1 MSANNN
7 NTNNPNAPTIQ
18 SIGEL
23 QEVDP
28 TVETIQEQPT
38 ALQEVLQTG
47 TTALQNLISEGQ
59 SRVQEVIDNGASV
72 AKTIINQGKDD
83 PPNSPVS
90 REEKLQ
96 EILTP
101 GSSGSDNSPKYPSPQ
116 YPSSRSY
123 SAKDSFGAW
132 TDDNYLYSR
141 ETDKSSSNSFSFS
154 ALDEAMYYAEE
165 EEAELSEYYEAIDSY
180 YNYKA
185 QYEAEKEE
193 IKSNISSKHEDV
205 SWRQRRNIYRR
216 TKPKCINCKR
226 NVGTIFKTEFVEDN
240 TDVNNVDKT
249 SRILKAMCGDD
260 VEPCALDIQIMIPY
274 TVLFD
279 KAMTFNKELIK
290 GLQNSIIK
298 EKNNAIFGYSK
309 KNDALNNYQL
319 TNKALSNVIKD
330 YENFMLLMEF
340 ITNNRKKNETLK
352 AAEIALEQ
360 NIHLLRGHIEEFN
373 NSGDPTHLDVAVS
386 LYLEEMLEQLHTI
399 ESLKYM
405 YQSVEFNTNERSFY
419 LIQQRVNLPNQV
431 YSSLKTTNIL
441 KYSVDNENLI
451 LKKKPTSRPN
461 AAQRLE
467 LDGTI
472 PPDMFTYRYD
482 TKPNPVS
489 FGSTASSTA

>member
-7 NTNNPNAPTIQ
+7 NINNPNAPTIQ

-23 QEVDP
+23 QEIDP
-28 TVETIQEQPT
+28 TVETTQEPPS

-72 AKTIINQGKDD
+72 ANALINQGVND
-83 PPNSPVS
+83 PPNSPAS

-101 GSSGSDNSPKYPSPQ
+101 GSVSSPNYPSPQ

-141 ETDKSSSNSFSFS
+141 ETDKSSSSSFSFS

-193 IKSNISSKHEDV
+193 IKNNISSKHDDV
-205 SWRQRRNIYRR
+205 SWRQRRNIYRKS
-216 TKPKCINCKR
+216 KPKCINCKR
-226 NVGTIFKTEFVEDN
+226 NVGTIFKTEFVEDK

-249 SRILKAMCGDD
+249 SRILKAYCGDD
-260 VEPCALDIQIMIPY
+260 AEPCALDIQIMVPY

-279 KAMTFNKELIK
+279 KAMTFNKGLIK

-330 YENFMLLMEF
+330 YENFMLLVEF
-340 ITNNRKKNETLK
+340 ITNNRKKNQTLK
-352 AAEIALEQ
+352 ETEIALEN
-360 NIHLLRGHIEEFN
+360 NIHLLREHIEEFN
-373 NSGDPTHLDVAVS
+373 NSGDPSHLDVAVS
-386 LYLEEMLEQLHTI
+386 LYLDEMLEQLNKI

-451 LKKKPTSRPN
+451 LKKKPTSQPN
-461 AAQRLE
+461 AVQRLE
-467 LDGTI
+467 LDGAT
-472 PPDMFTYRYD
+472 PPDMYIYRYD

>member
-7 NTNNPNAPTIQ
+7 NNNNKPNAPTIQ

-23 QEVDP
+23 QEFDP
-28 TVETIQEQPT
+28 TVELRQEEPNV
-38 ALQEVLQTG
+38 LQEVLQTG
-47 TTALQNLISEGQ
+47 TNALQTAINTGTSAVQDLITRGT
-59 SRVQEVIDNGASV
+59 DA
-72 AKTIINQGKDD
+72 AQGLLANPSDD
-83 PPNSPVS
+83 
-90 REEKLQ
+90 REAKLQ
-96 EILTP
+96 QVLTP
-101 GSSGSDNSPKYPSPQ
+101 ETESSNYPSPNYPSPQ

-123 SAKDSFGAW
+123 SAKDSFDSW
-132 TDDNYLYSR
+132 TDGKVSYSR
-141 ETDKSSSNSFSFS
+141 ETDKSSSSSFSFS

-185 QYEAEKEE
+185 QYETEKEE
-193 IKSNISSKHEDV
+193 IKSNISSKHDDV

-226 NVGTIFKTEFVEDN
+226 NVGTVFATEFAEDK
-240 TDVNNVDKT
+240 TDKNNVDKT
-249 SRILKAMCGDD
+249 SRILKARCGDD
-260 VEPCALDIQIMIPY
+260 AEPCALDIQIMVPY

-279 KAMTFNKELIK
+279 KAMAFNKELIK

-330 YENFMLLMEF
+330 YENFMLLFEF
-340 ITNNRKKNETLK
+340 ITNNRKRNQTLEET
-352 AAEIALEQ
+352 EIAFEQ
-360 NIHLLRGHIEEFN
+360 NIKLLRGHIEEFN

-386 LYLEEMLEQLHTI
+386 LYLDEMLEQLHAI

-405 YQSVEFNTNERSFY
+405 YQSVEFNSNERSFY
-419 LIQQRVNLPNQV
+419 LMQQRVNLPNQV
-431 YSSLKTTNIL
+431 YSSLNTTNIL

-467 LDGTI
+467 LDSPI
-472 PPDMFTYRYD
+472 SPDSYTSNNQMEP
-482 TKPNPVS
+482 KSVS
-489 FGSTASSTA
+489 VGSTASSSA